1 MGDSANNINDIYEN
15 KDNSLLIINEDK
27 SNVDNCKINENDN
40 LEIDILSINYDCL
53 NYLDNYDELEENKII
68 ELLDGLNL
76 ENNKNGNEEKK
87 NGFLF
92 Y

>member
-76 ENNKNGNEEKK
+76 ENNKNENEENK

>member
-76 ENNKNGNEEKK
+76 ENNKNENEEKK